1 MKLVHVI
8 SHLVFCTE
16 LLGWMF
22 FVLLPEK
29 SGLKARGVQG
39 NFSWLVLPKLALLC
53 VSYSPQIYIT
63 IWFLV
68 LFQLHSNHKCL
79 QGEKKTP
86 TTTLWSRLTFVSAA
100 LFFSM
105 SSITARNFCMRQYM
119 EKFRLLISCYRSGWA
134 IVHKPAVIFH
144 IDSTQILFV

>member
-39 NFSWLVLPKLALLC
+39 NFSWLVLPELALLC

-63 IWFLV
+63 I
-68 LFQLHSNHKCL
+68 
-79 QGEKKTP
+79 
-86 TTTLWSRLTFVSAA
+86 
-100 LFFSM
+100 
-105 SSITARNFCMRQYM
+105 
-119 EKFRLLISCYRSGWA
+119 
-134 IVHKPAVIFH
+134 
-144 IDSTQILFV
+144 